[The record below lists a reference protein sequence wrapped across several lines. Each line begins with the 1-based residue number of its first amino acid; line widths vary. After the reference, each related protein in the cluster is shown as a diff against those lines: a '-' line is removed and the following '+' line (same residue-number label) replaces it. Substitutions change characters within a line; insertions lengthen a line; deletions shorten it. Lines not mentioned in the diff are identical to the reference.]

1 MSAQT
6 LIIFIVSGLPKHPK
20 TPKNTQ
26 KRIKIHNLS
35 QKCVLYV
42 LDAKCLKT
50 NEKWTKFAQLAVSV
64 PQVSKF
70 GKTSPWKFK
79 MKEKSTQGKEKSKFI
94 KISPWV
100 KKFEKITLLPFKIQ
114 NWHKWSLE
122 FQYLAEKVPDGI
134 FLIEKSLLVPRKSQ
148 VSTLVLGMKFLRNYI
163 FGP

>member
-6 LIIFIVSGLPKHPK
+6 LNIFGQIWTAKHTK
-20 TPKNTQ
+20 TLRNASKYRNYS
-26 KRIKIHNLS
+26 RNR
-35 QKCVLYV
+35 VLHV

-50 NEKWTKFAQLAVSV
+50 NEKRTKFAYLAVSV

-100 KKFEKITLLPFKIQ
+100 KKFEKITLSPLKIQ
-114 NWHKWSLE
+114 KSPKWSLE
-122 FQYLAEKVPDGI
+122 FQILAELVPGGI
-134 FLIEKSLLVPRKSQ
+134 FLEEKSF
-148 VSTLVLGMKFLRNYI
+148 LVLGKSKLSEI
-163 FGP
+163 ALGS